1 MWIRDCS
8 APNNRINNLHERA
21 LRIIHQDKKS
31 GFETLLKN
39 DKSVTIHVGN
49 LHYFV
54 TGIYKV
60 KNNFSPE
67 IMRDIFHFQENENYN

>member
-39 DKSVTIHVGN
+39 DKSRGKPTSFRHWN
-49 LHYFV
+49 LQ
-54 TGIYKV
+54 
-60 KNNFSPE
+60 S
-67 IMRDIFHFQENENYN
+67 